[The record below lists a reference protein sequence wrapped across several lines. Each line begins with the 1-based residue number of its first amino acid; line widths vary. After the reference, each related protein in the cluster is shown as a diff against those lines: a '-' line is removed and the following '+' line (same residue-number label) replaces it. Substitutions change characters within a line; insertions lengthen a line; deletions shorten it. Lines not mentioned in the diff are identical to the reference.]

1 MAGAGGEGGVSQ
13 RFIPAIFMRGGS
25 SKGVFFHAA
34 DVPADRAAM
43 DAILLEVLGSP
54 DPYGRQLD
62 GMGGGISSLSK
73 GVIIGPPTHPEADV
87 DYTFAQVSVD
97 QPVVDWKGN
106 CGNLSSA
113 VGPFAVDE
121 GLVQVVQEI
130 GHLLLQVGG
139 ARRSLV
145 DEVVQEVLD
154 AKGGTLLL
162 QGVGPWG

>member
-1 MAGAGGEGGVSQ
+1 MAYHEG
-13 RFIPAIFMRGGS
+13 
-25 SKGVFFHAA
+25 
-34 DVPADRAAM
+34 
-43 DAILLEVLGSP
+43 
-54 DPYGRQLD
+54 
-62 GMGGGISSLSK
+62 
-73 GVIIGPPTHPEADV
+73 
-87 DYTFAQVSVD
+87 
-97 QPVVDWKGN
+97 
-106 CGNLSSA
+106 C
-113 VGPFAVDE
+113 DE